1 MLVHIADT
9 IQRINESEKLGIDA
23 NVTSVRWTDI
33 LNRIY
38 DRIDPIAEG
47 GETYRKSL
55 PNVDVYKGHATFVGP
70 NTIKVNGDVLFG
82 DHIVIAT
89 GARPRIP
96 EIVGL
101 ENINYQ
107 TSDSIMRMENIPQ
120 RLSILGGGYI
130 ATEMAHI
137 FSSLGSDVTL
147 IVRGRRL
154 LLAEDH
160 DLSHRFTEAFKERVT
175 VHLNTTIQGISM
187 KGRSDLEIQCRSS
200 NEDFTLESDE
210 LLIATGRVPTSDEL
224 NLEAAQIETENGY
237 IRTDKWMRTNIESV
251 FALGDVTNPHQ
262 LKHTANAETRVV
274 SHNLIQPEAMIQIDL
289 DPIPH
294 AVFTNPQIA
303 AVGATEQALRES
315 GEDYITAL
323 ADYSEVAYGWAMEDT
338 SGFCKVIVDPNSSL
352 LLGAHILGP
361 QASTLIHQLIQGMRF
376 NRTVHE
382 LARGMLYVHPALN
395 EVVEN
400 ALIKASAACMKF
412 E

>member
-1 MLVHIADT
+1 LISENYDLIIIGTGSGNSIITPDFESWRIAIIERDLFGGTCLNRGCIPSKMLVHIADT

-55 PNVDVYKGHATFVGP
+55 PNVDVYKGHAIFVGP

-154 LLAEDH
+154 L
-160 DLSHRFTEAFKERVT
+160 
-175 VHLNTTIQGISM
+175 
-187 KGRSDLEIQCRSS
+187 
-200 NEDFTLESDE
+200 
-210 LLIATGRVPTSDEL
+210 
-224 NLEAAQIETENGY
+224 
-237 IRTDKWMRTNIESV
+237 
-251 FALGDVTNPHQ
+251 
-262 LKHTANAETRVV
+262 
-274 SHNLIQPEAMIQIDL
+274 
-289 DPIPH
+289 
-294 AVFTNPQIA
+294 
-303 AVGATEQALRES
+303 
-315 GEDYITAL
+315 
-323 ADYSEVAYGWAMEDT
+323 
-338 SGFCKVIVDPNSSL
+338 
-352 LLGAHILGP
+352 
-361 QASTLIHQLIQGMRF
+361 
-376 NRTVHE
+376 
-382 LARGMLYVHPALN
+382 
-395 EVVEN
+395 
-400 ALIKASAACMKF
+400 
-412 E
+412 